1 MYNLFNIILHQVF
14 DLFKWEKFGSVNW
27 FEAIVIITTL

>member
-14 DLFKWEKFGSVNW
+14 DLFKWEKFGSNLW
-27 FEAIVIITTL
+27 IDLKQ